1 MPLKHVSQLIKCPG
15 SLCTGSRV
23 IQQPW
28 EPQPAFVRPPVAVFA
43 TARHLSIK
51 LSSCSLSS
59 CLFGCLYLHTH
70 RLSLLPL
77 LFPIKLP
84 VSAPLNQHVIIHG
97 PENRAN

>member
-28 EPQPAFVRPPVAVFA
+28 DPSQRLCGHRLPFLP
-43 TARHLSIK
+43 RHGICLFST
-51 LSSCSLSS
+51 LACTLSS

-77 LFPIKLP
+77 LFPILKAARKP
-84 VSAPLNQHVIIHG
+84 TCHNTWPRKRQI
-97 PENRAN
+97 E